1 MGGHRRVKRTFHKG
15 QELRLTIEDM
25 AFGGKGIARVETEK
39 GPFVVFVQNAF
50 PGQVVDAQ
58 VAKCKSRH
66 AECRLLR
73 VVETAPFEEDI
84 PYQPIPGAPYA
95 NVPLDIQHEW
105 KERTALDLYRKI
117 GEVEDIDSL
126 YQGFVPSPLAWHYR
140 NKMEYSFSEIR
151 HDLDTDEKVDDFGLG
166 FKHRGTWWA
175 VENLDGDSGLFDAL
189 VESTLHDVR
198 RWCENTGLPAW
209 HPPKREG
216 FFRFLVVRKSHADNG
231 LLVNLVT
238 TSDAPLDVGGFV
250 GCIRGLWGDRVKG
263 ILHTVN
269 DDKGERVEAREG
281 KPRVI
286 WGESTVTEVLHGLSF
301 GISIGS
307 FFQTNP
313 TSAERLYAEVLS
325 MALEG
330 VDARPNKVIMDL
342 FCGTGTIGQLVAK
355 HAQTPVVGVDIVA
368 SAIRDAREAAQR
380 NGLEGLEFVAAD
392 AGKFLLEHP
401 EYQGKI
407 HTVILDPPRAGIS
420 PKTLRKVMRLG
431 AQRLVYVSCNPAT
444 QARDLVVLRDQG
456 YALKTLKLVDQFPHT
471 AHVEAVALIEK
482 IPEFQPNLQA

>member
-95 NVPLDIQHEW
+95 TVPLDIQHEW

-140 NKMEYSFSEIR
+140 NKMECFSEIQ
-151 HDLDTDEKVDDFGLG
+151 HDLNTDEKVDDFGLG

-189 VESTLHDVR
+189 VNDPATSDVGAKTLGCPH
-198 RWCENTGLPAW
+198 GILPSA
-209 HPPKREG
+209 RVLSL
-216 FFRFLVVRKSHADNG
+216 LVVRKSHADNG

-238 TSDAPLDVGGFV
+238 TSDAPLNVEGFV
-250 GCIRGLWGDRVKG
+250 ACIRGLWGDRVKG
-263 ILHTVN
+263 ILHTIN

-301 GISIGS
+301 GISMGS

-330 VDARPNKVIMDL
+330 VDERPNKVVMDL

-392 AGKFLLEHP
+392 AGKFLLENP

-431 AQRLVYVSCNPAT
+431 AERLVYVSCNPAT
-444 QARDLVVLRDQG
+444 QARDLVVLKSHG
-456 YALKTLKLVDQFPHT
+456 YALKSLKLVDQFPHT

-482 IPEFQPNLQA
+482 IQGFQPNLQP